1 MSTGFL
7 SRWSRMKREAEQ
19 QRVANRPEQ
28 EVRQAREPIAAEKK
42 PTETP
47 APKDT
52 SWADRAKPMSED
64 FIGPI
69 DSRAFLPTEI
79 PEEMFHAA
87 LRHAWTSDPAIRD
100 FVGLAE
106 NAWDFTAPDGV
117 PGFGPLTATDGIAR
131 MLAEVSGQL
140 VEGSEFATA
149 ESPSDQSVP
158 TLPTGKASAASDGAE
173 SSEGDSLGAEKPL
186 QTAETTSDAEKSF
199 AKLTTDEPSNAQ
211 QAEHHR
217 HTAVRRHGRALPE

>member
-19 QRVANRPEQ
+19 QRTADEPKQ

-47 APKDT
+47 ATEDT
-52 SWADRAKPMSED
+52 SRADRAKPISED

-69 DSRAFLPTEI
+69 DPRAFLQTEI
-79 PEEMFHAA
+79 PREVFHAA

-117 PGFGPLTATDGIAR
+117 PGFGPLTATDGIGR
-131 MLAEVSGQL
+131 MVAEVSGKL

-149 ESPSDQSVP
+149 ETRSDQSVP
-158 TLPTGKASAASDGAE
+158 TLPAGKASAASDGAE
-173 SSEGDSLGAEKPL
+173 SSEGDSLGAEKSL

-199 AKLTTDEPSNAQ
+199 AKLRTDEPWSAR